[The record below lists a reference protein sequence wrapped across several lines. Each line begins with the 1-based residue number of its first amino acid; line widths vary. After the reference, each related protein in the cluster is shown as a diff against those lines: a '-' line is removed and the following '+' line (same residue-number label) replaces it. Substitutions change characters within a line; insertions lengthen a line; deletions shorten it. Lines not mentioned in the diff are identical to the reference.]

1 MTAEG
6 GEALSAEDT
15 SHHLPTDLSACLATR
30 LSASPSVLYLFIFQ
44 SVSLSVFSSIT
55 CLCVCVCVS
64 ELPTAFAHPPASP
77 GNPNLLAAS
86 AACLLL
92 PAAPKTP
99 PGSRNSQL
107 PLTRRFREA
116 SNLVAKLGSQRAL
129 AIRHPS
135 RAGSALLYSLNKR
148 FLSTC
153 HMPSAAT
160 GSCY

>member
-6 GEALSAEDT
+6 GGTLSSEDT
-15 SHHLPTDLSACLATR
+15 SRHLSTYLSACLATR
-30 LSASPSVLYLFIFQ
+30 LSASPSVLYLFICQ
-44 SVSLSVFSSIT
+44 SISLSFHLSPVS
-55 CLCVCVCVS
+55 VCVCVS

-92 PAAPKTP
+92 PAAPKTT
-99 PGSRNSQL
+99 PGPRNSQL
-107 PLTRRFREA
+107 PLTRRFRES
-116 SNLVAKLGSQRAL
+116 SNLVAKLGSQAAL
-129 AIRHPS
+129 VIRHPS
-135 RAGSALLYSLNKR
+135 HAGSALLYSLNKC

-153 HMPSAAT
+153 HMPSTAI